1 MNKLNDT
8 QKNALLLV
16 AVGAALAAL
25 AIHPPKWLTAVY
37 LAFERA
43 VAACAGVLLAV
54 AGVAALLSPAPAQD
68 AAPQP
73 DYTIEFDDDDHPGAD
88 AQ

>member
-37 LAFERA
+37 LAFER
-43 VAACAGVLLAV
+43 V